1 MRYRAP
7 VLADAPAVLAVFEA
21 RDIAD
26 LGEVERTLEEL
37 RDEWR
42 SSDLD
47 LERGA
52 QVVEDA
58 DGRIVAYAAVRRS
71 GALVVVAPD
80 QEGRGIGAQLL
91 EWTERRE
98 SERGRDVHRQWVAG
112 GNATAR
118 ALLTRAGYCRAHS
131 YSRMV
136 RSLDGVAAA
145 PDPPAGF
152 RLRSID
158 PAQDVVGM
166 HTVDAASFA
175 PAPDYTPESLTEFT
189 EEHLGAHDFDAAL
202 SRVVVEGE
210 EIVGFLI
217 AGRRPQEG
225 VAYVH
230 ILAVAPERQN
240 RGLGTAMLQS
250 AFATFAEAGLREVR
264 LGVASYNPR
273 ALHVYERLGMT
284 ERFRFDV
291 YERPVPRG
299 GRSR

>member
-7 VLADAPAVLAVFEA
+7 VPADAPAVLAVFEA

-26 LGEVERTLEEL
+26 LGEAEQTLEEL
-37 RDEWR
+37 QDEWR

-47 LERGA
+47 LESNGR
-52 QVVEDA
+52 VVEDA
-58 DGRIVAYAAVRRS
+58 DGRIVAYAAVRRQ
-71 GALVVVAPD
+71 GTLALVAPD
-80 QEGRGIGAQLL
+80 QEGRGIGSRLL
-91 EWTERRE
+91 EWAESRDRE
-98 SERGRDVHRQWVAG
+98 SGRDLHRQWAAG
-112 GNATAR
+112 TNATAR
-118 ALLTRAGYCRAHS
+118 ALLTRVGYRRARS

-136 RSLDGVAAA
+136 CSLAGVAAA

-158 PAQDVVGM
+158 PVRDVTAL
-166 HTVDAASFA
+166 HAVDAASFA
-175 PAPDYTPESLTEFT
+175 PSPDYTPESLTEFT
-189 EEHLGAHDFDAAL
+189 AEHLGAHDFDAGL
-202 SRVVVEGE
+202 SRVAIDGQ

-217 AGRRPQEG
+217 AGHRPEER

-250 AFATFAEAGLREVR
+250 AFAAFAAAGLREVR

-273 ALHVYERLGMT
+273 ALHVYQRLGMR

-291 YERPVPRG
+291 YERPARP
-299 GRSR
+299 S

>member
-26 LGEVERTLEEL
+26 LGEVEQTLEEL

-47 LERGA
+47 LESDAR
-52 QVVEDA
+52 VVEEA
-58 DGRIVAYAAVRRS
+58 GGRIVAYAAVRRQ
-71 GALVVVAPD
+71 GTLVIVAPD
-80 QEGRGIGAQLL
+80 REGRGIGSRLL
-91 EWTERRE
+91 EWAEWRDR
-98 SERGRDVHRQWVAG
+98 ERGRDVHRQWVAG
-112 GNATAR
+112 RNATAR
-118 ALLTRAGYCRAHS
+118 ALLTRAGYRRARS

-136 RSLDGVAAA
+136 RSLERVAAA
-145 PDPPAGF
+145 PAPPAGF
-152 RLRSID
+152 GLRSID
-158 PAQDVVGM
+158 PARDAIAV
-166 HTVDAASFA
+166 HAVDAASFA
-175 PAPDYTPESLTEFT
+175 PAEDYTPESLAEFT
-189 EEHLGAHDFDAAL
+189 AEHFGAHDFDAEL
-202 SRVVVEGE
+202 SRVAIDGE

-217 AGRRPQEG
+217 AGRRPEER

-250 AFATFAEAGLREVR
+250 AFAAFAQVGLREVR
-264 LGVASYNPR
+264 LGVASYNPG
-273 ALHVYERLGMT
+273 ALHVYERLGMR

-291 YERPVPRG
+291 YERPARP
-299 GRSR
+299 S